1 MRTWRIR
8 KHNANQ
14 YLGPNGVLPA
24 EELAARG
31 VTWADDGVRA
41 YDVTDMH
48 HDRSDLNEIGTEF
61 EYDTYAEADAELTRR
76 VQVAV
81 DEGRFDGVDD
91 RGMVYMREA

>member
-1 MRTWRIR
+1 MKTWRIR
-8 KHNANQ
+8 KHNENQ
-14 YLGPNGVLPA
+14 YLGPNGVLTA

-31 VTWADDGVRA
+31 VTWADAGVRA
-41 YDVTDMH
+41 YDVPDMH
-48 HDRSDLNEIGTEF
+48 PARSDLNEIGTEF
-61 EYDTYAEADAELTRR
+61 EFDTYAEADAELTRR